1 MPGVDHRSPN
11 FVQAQLQSATR
22 ADARAANEP
31 AIRQSS
37 SSLAAKKIVQANT
50 EKKVEKNI
58 ETKEAINSLI
68 TQKAEQEKAN
78 HEIKK
83 QKSVQADAF
92 HKNDSTNT
100 AKQNSSISQFAA
112 EVQDKKQRQQETQR
126 LAQNI
131 NNTQIGQARA
141 KINNPQAR
149 AVSEEVQ
156 TSALVAQA
164 NVDSIDPDNLSKE
177 EKQANKLLQEI
188 FDRGGEKGKGFVSF
202 ARRELSKGRLAEIMD
217 LIEGYHKTLKGN
229 SQTASEM
236 VESGEERLL
245 TVKNMISS
253 SNSEELQILN
263 QKIVA
268 RPDAPVGFKHDQMLL
283 RNRSGAERVAPP
295 SFNKAAKLSKVEEVI
310 RFVSTINN
318 SVLTAPW
325 DRVA

>member
-11 FVQAQLQSATR
+11 FIQAQLQSATR
-22 ADARAANEP
+22 AEARAANEP
-31 AIRQSS
+31 TIRQSS

-50 EKKVEKNI
+50 EKKVEQNI
-58 ETKEAINSLI
+58 ETKEAIDSLL
-68 TQKAEQEKAN
+68 TKKADQEKTN

-83 QKSVQADAF
+83 QRSVQADAF

-100 AKQNSSISQFAA
+100 TKQNSSISQFAA

-131 NNTQIGQARA
+131 NNAQIGQARA
-141 KINNPQAR
+141 KVNNPQAR
-149 AVSEEVQ
+149 AASDEAQ
-156 TSALVAQA
+156 ASALVAQA
-164 NVDSIDPDNLSKE
+164 NVDSIDPDSLSKE
-177 EKQANKLLQEI
+177 EKQANKFLQEI

-202 ARRELSKGRLAEIMD
+202 ARREISKGRLAEIMD

-245 TVKNMISS
+245 TVKNMISPT
-253 SNSEELQILN
+253 NVEELQILN
-263 QKIVA
+263 QKIVS
-268 RPDAPVGFKHDQMLL
+268 RPDAPVGFKRDQMLI
-283 RNRSGAERVAPP
+283 RNLSGAQRVAPP
-295 SFNKAAKLSKVEEVI
+295 SFNKAAKPTKVEEVI